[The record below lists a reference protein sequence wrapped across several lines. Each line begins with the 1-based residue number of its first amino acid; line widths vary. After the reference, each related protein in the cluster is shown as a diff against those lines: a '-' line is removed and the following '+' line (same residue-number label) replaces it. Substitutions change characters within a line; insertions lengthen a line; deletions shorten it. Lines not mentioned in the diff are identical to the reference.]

1 MLNSECYVGILNVNY
16 MNVNVML
23 VVLMLVSECYFV
35 IFRVLCL

>member
-16 MNVNVML
+16 MYVNVML
-23 VVLMLVSECYFV
+23 VVLMLVSEFYFV